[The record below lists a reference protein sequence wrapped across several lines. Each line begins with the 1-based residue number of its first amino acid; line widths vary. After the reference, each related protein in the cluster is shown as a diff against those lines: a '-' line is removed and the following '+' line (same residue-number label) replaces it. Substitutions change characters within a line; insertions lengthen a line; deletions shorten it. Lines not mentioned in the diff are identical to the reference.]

1 MQAPELLE
9 LDTRRA
15 IYELVSSQPGL
26 HLREIQRRL
35 GMHINLVEYHLGHLI
50 RSELVVEVK
59 DAGYSRYFPTRPP
72 GAETG
77 VDRLT
82 SQEKRV
88 LGLLRQPMP
97 LRIIVFL
104 LAAGRAQHRELCA
117 HLGCAPSTLTYHMQ
131 RLVVQQVV
139 SQVTAGEGKGF
150 SLVDRRG
157 VARLLM
163 LYRPE
168 PFDQV
173 DAFTELWLDLAQGGT
188 GEGVEAPPAPQPAR

>member
-59 DAGYSRYFPTRPP
+59 DAGYSRYFPTSPP
-72 GAETG
+72 GEGAGT
-77 VDRLT
+77 DRLT

-88 LGLLRQPMP
+88 LALLRQPMP

-104 LAAGRAQHRELCA
+104 LATGHAQHRELCA
-117 HLGCAPSTLTYHMQ
+117 HLGCAPSTLTYHM
-131 RLVVQQVV
+131 RRIVAQQVA
-139 SQVTAGEGKGF
+139 SQVTAGEGKGY

-173 DAFTELWLDLAQGGT
+173 DAFTELWLDLAQGGA
-188 GEGVEAPPAPQPAR
+188 EGPQEAPAPNPAR